1 MKKIQKYISILCI
14 VFLFLVIS
22 VNINSYANE
31 PIMEYKFTVEQQKV
45 KRAEFI
51 WRICI
56 EKLRQ
61 EKVLSNTDAKAIN
74 KYISDKMENKRY
86 EAHIN
91 KYKYQKNAL
100 KIKNVDNIVSK
111 NIITKEQGE
120 ILKKE
125 LSKYNLNNLEY

>member
-1 MKKIQKYISILCI
+1 
-14 VFLFLVIS
+14 
-22 VNINSYANE
+22 
-31 PIMEYKFTVEQQKV
+31 MEYKFTVEQQKV

-51 WRICI
+51 LRICI

-91 KYKYQKNAL
+91 NYKYQKNAL

>member
-91 KYKYQKNAL
+91 NYKYQK
-100 KIKNVDNIVSK
+100 KC
-111 NIITKEQGE
+111 T
-120 ILKKE
+120 
-125 LSKYNLNNLEY
+125 